1 MALGRISI
9 AGAAIALAGCSG
21 GVQLPS
27 LPKLASAAGT
37 PTAPLFGGA
46 FMAASMDGYC
56 VDPNGSR
63 PKKGFAIMAPCS
75 VLGVDDASPTVH
87 AVATLQVGV
96 AGSAIVSQDSVA
108 FANYL
113 NGPSGPLLL
122 SRSGDAETV
131 KVRDVSQQGDYVTV
145 YFVDEA
151 PAVIDGAQEAEW
163 RAFVDIGGRL
173 VTVAVRGLDE
183 APLSEQLGALLLRQ
197 SVNAVIEANA
207 DQSGSDS

>member
-1 MALGRISI
+1 MVLGRISF
-9 AGAAIALAGCSG
+9 AGAVIALAGCSAG
-21 GVQLPS
+21 LQLPS
-27 LPKLASAAGT
+27 LPKLASSAGT
-37 PTAPLFGGA
+37 PTAPLLSGA

-75 VLGVDDASPTVH
+75 ILGVDDSPLMIH
-87 AVATLQVGV
+87 AVVTLQVGDT
-96 AGSAIVSQDSVA
+96 GSAIVSQDPAA
-108 FANYL
+108 FSDYL
-113 NGPSGPLLL
+113 NSPNGPLLL

-131 KVRDVSQQGDYVTV
+131 NVRAVFQQGDYVTV

-151 PAVIDGAQEAEW
+151 PAVIDGLQESEW

-183 APLSEQLGALLLRQ
+183 VPLSEQSGALMLRQ
-197 SVNAVIEANA
+197 SVNAVVEANA
-207 DQSGSDS
+207 DQSATDS

>member
-1 MALGRISI
+1 MVLGRISF
-9 AGAAIALAGCSG
+9 AGAVIALAGCSAG
-21 GVQLPS
+21 LQLPS
-27 LPKLASAAGT
+27 LPKLASSAGT
-37 PTAPLFGGA
+37 PTAPLLGGA

-75 VLGVDDASPTVH
+75 ILGVDDSPLTIH
-87 AVATLQVGV
+87 AVVTLQVGDT
-96 AGSAIVSQDSVA
+96 GSAIVSQDPAA
-108 FANYL
+108 FSDYL
-113 NGPSGPLLL
+113 NRPNGPLLL

-131 KVRDVSQQGDYVTV
+131 NVRAVFQQGDYVTV

-151 PAVIDGAQEAEW
+151 PAVIDGLQESEW

-183 APLSEQLGALLLRQ
+183 VPLSEQSGALMLRQ
-197 SVNAVIEANA
+197 SVNAVVEANA
-207 DQSGSDS
+207 DQSATDS